1 MNAANEHA
9 EATILEPSDYKVRN
23 FKIAYLYIKSHI
35 TEFMGGGG
43 GGNFRCNSPVVTG
56 KLTLK
61 DNSQHD
67 FQKFDRHTHLA
78 GEHAN
83 FNKD

>member
-1 MNAANEHA
+1 
-9 EATILEPSDYKVRN
+9 
-23 FKIAYLYIKSHI
+23 
-35 TEFMGGGG
+35 MGGGG
-43 GGNFRCNSPVVTG
+43 GGIGCDKCVANKIFRCNSPVVTG

-67 FQKFDRHTHLA
+67 FQKFDRRTHLA

-83 FNKD
+83 FKKD